1 MWYWIGFLLA
11 WLLFRLFFRLR
22 VVGRDKIKDSWGRGG
37 VLIACNHT
45 SYFDPPVVGVAY
57 GNKTAFLARK
67 SLFKKGFLSW
77 IYPRLIAIPVDQERP
92 DFTSLKRIIKEL
104 RDGNP
109 VLIFP
114 EGQRSLNGNLLEAEA
129 GVGLVIAKARVP
141 VLPMRIFGAHEAY
154 PPGAKVPRFF
164 TRITLCCGEMFE
176 FSDEDLDVRGREG
189 YQAIANRVMKEVA
202 EIKKP

>member
-1 MWYWIGFLLA
+1 MWYWIGFWLA

-22 VVGRDKIKDSWGRGG
+22 VVGRDKIKASWKRGG

-57 GNKTAFLARK
+57 GKKTAFLARK
-67 SLFKKGFLSW
+67 TLFKKGFLGW
-77 IYPRLIAIPVDQERP
+77 IYPRLNAIPVDQEGP

-104 RDGNP
+104 KAGSP

-114 EGQRSLNGNLLEAEA
+114 EGQRTLDGEIMEAEA

-154 PPGAKVPRFF
+154 PTGAKYPKIF
-164 TRITLCCGEMFE
+164 TRITICCGDIFE
-176 FSDEDLDVRGREG
+176 FPDEELNVKGRES
-189 YQAIANRVMKEVA
+189 YQAIANRVMQEVS
-202 EIKKP
+202 EINEP

>member
-1 MWYWIGFLLA
+1 MWYWIGFSLA

-22 VVGRDKIKDSWGRGG
+22 VVGRGNIRASWERGG

-57 GNKTAFLARK
+57 GKKTTFLARK
-67 SLFKKGFLSW
+67 SLFKKGLPGW
-77 IYPRLIAIPVDQERP
+77 IYPRLNAIPVDQDRP

-104 RDGNP
+104 REGNP

-114 EGQRSLNGNLLEAEA
+114 EGQRTLNGELLDAEA

-154 PPGAKVPRFF
+154 PPGAKIPRFF

-176 FSDEDLDVRGREG
+176 FSDEDLDIKGREG
-189 YQAIANRVMKEVA
+189 YQAIADRVMKEIA
-202 EIKKP
+202 GIKKS

>member
-1 MWYWIGFLLA
+1 MWYWIGFWLA
-11 WLLFRLFFRLR
+11 WLIFRLGFRLR
-22 VVGRDKIKDSWGRGG
+22 VVGRDRIKDSWKRGG

-57 GNKTAFLARK
+57 GRKTAFLARK
-67 SLFKKGFLSW
+67 SLFKKGFLGW
-77 IYPRLIAIPVDQERP
+77 IYPRLNAIPVDQDRP

-104 RDGNP
+104 RNGNP

-114 EGQRSLNGNLLEAEA
+114 EGQRTVDGELMEAEA

-154 PPGAKVPRFF
+154 PPGAKIPKFL
-164 TRITLCCGEMFE
+164 TRITLCCGELVE
-176 FSDEDLDVRGREG
+176 FSDAELDVKGRKG
-189 YQAIANRVMKEVA
+189 YQAIADKVMQEVSG
-202 EIKKP
+202 IDKP

>member
-1 MWYWIGFLLA
+1 MWYWIGFFLA

-22 VVGRDKIKDSWGRGG
+22 VVGRDKIKASWERGG

-57 GNKTAFLARK
+57 GKKTAFLARK
-67 SLFKKGFLSW
+67 SLFKKGFLGW
-77 IYPRLIAIPVDQERP
+77 IYPRLNAIPVDQERP

-154 PPGAKVPRFF
+154 PPGAKVPRLF

>member
-1 MWYWIGFLLA
+1 MWYWIGFSLA
-11 WLLFRLFFRLR
+11 WLWLRLFFRLR
-22 VVGRDKIKDSWGRGG
+22 IVGRDKIIASWESGG

-57 GNKTAFLARK
+57 GKKTAFLARK
-67 SLFKKGFLSW
+67 SLFKKGFLGW
-77 IYPRLIAIPVDQERP
+77 IYPRLNAIPVDQERP

-114 EGQRSLNGNLLEAEA
+114 EGQRSLNGKLLEAEA
-129 GVGLVIAKARVP
+129 GVGLVVAKSRVP

-154 PPGAKVPRFF
+154 PPGAKMPRFF

-176 FSDEDLDVRGREG
+176 FSDADLDIKGREG
-189 YQAIANRVMKEVA
+189 YQSIADRVMKEIA

>member
-1 MWYWIGFLLA
+1 MWYWIGFSLA

-22 VVGRDKIKDSWGRGG
+22 VVGRGNIRASWERGG

-57 GNKTAFLARK
+57 GKKTTFLARK
-67 SLFKKGFLSW
+67 SLFKKGLPGW
-77 IYPRLIAIPVDQERP
+77 IYPRLNAIPVDQDRP

-104 RDGNP
+104 REGNP

-114 EGQRSLNGNLLEAEA
+114 EGQRTLNGELLDAEA

-154 PPGAKVPRFF
+154 PPGAKIPRFF

-176 FSDEDLDVRGREG
+176 FSDEDLDIKGREA
-189 YQAIANRVMKEVA
+189 YQAIADRVMKEIA
-202 EIKKP
+202 GIKKS